1 MYTLTHYFGTVM
13 RIGTGIERT
22 KGEVEVEVCTA
33 GEESMRSKESRACKG
48 RARGAMSSSQRNC
61 VTGM

>member
-1 MYTLTHYFGTVM
+1 M